1 MYVKLNNDVIL
12 SSLLRVNDEVADIKR
27 NENKSMHFALS
38 KKQKKTNT
46 LNSQALSICVTFI
59 SFIEAKLSNYPHCSF
74 SMKLKFLH

>member
-38 KKQKKTNT
+38 KKQKKN
-46 LNSQALSICVTFI
+46 
-59 SFIEAKLSNYPHCSF
+59 
-74 SMKLKFLH
+74 